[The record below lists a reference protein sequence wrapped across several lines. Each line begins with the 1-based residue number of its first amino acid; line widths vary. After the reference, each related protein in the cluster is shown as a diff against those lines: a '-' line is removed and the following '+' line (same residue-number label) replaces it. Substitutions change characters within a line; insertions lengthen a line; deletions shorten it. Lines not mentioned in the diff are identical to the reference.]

1 MLTLYL
7 YIINCPIFQNVT
19 LPLIDMVVPAPRVR
33 RPFEEMSQPF
43 SSGCSK
49 LCNHPADPD
58 RSQPHL
64 NMQGDQWVRV
74 TETRVVA
81 RHHDQCCAGGRGQD
95 AAAAG

>member
-1 MLTLYL
+1 
-7 YIINCPIFQNVT
+7 
-19 LPLIDMVVPAPRVR
+19 MVVPAPRVR

-74 TETRVVA
+74 METRP
-81 RHHDQCCAGGRGQD
+81 GL
-95 AAAAG
+95 